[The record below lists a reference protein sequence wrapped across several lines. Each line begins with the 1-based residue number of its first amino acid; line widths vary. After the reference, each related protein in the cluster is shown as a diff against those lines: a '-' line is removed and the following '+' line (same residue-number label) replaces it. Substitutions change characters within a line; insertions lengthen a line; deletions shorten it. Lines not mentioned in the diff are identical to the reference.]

1 MNIPQGHALE
11 KQLTDILKRW
21 ISNIATF
28 GKVRENSTGKKYGK
42 KVRGEK
48 YGEEVRGKVT

>member
-42 KVRGEK
+42 KVRGENK
-48 YGEEVRGKVT
+48 GKK

>member
-28 GKVRENSTGKKYGK
+28 GKVRENSTGKSTG
-42 KVRGEK
+42 GK
-48 YGEEVRGKVT
+48 YGEKVRGKVT